1 MAHFVLYILL
11 KHSYLEKE
19 RDGGEIILQIY
30 NKNIV
35 LMGEGGMEG
44 GMDQICVIK
53 GHPNFRVGNSLEEE

>member
-35 LMGEGGMEG
+35 LMGEGGMA
-44 GMDQICVIK
+44 I
-53 GHPNFRVGNSLEEE
+53 